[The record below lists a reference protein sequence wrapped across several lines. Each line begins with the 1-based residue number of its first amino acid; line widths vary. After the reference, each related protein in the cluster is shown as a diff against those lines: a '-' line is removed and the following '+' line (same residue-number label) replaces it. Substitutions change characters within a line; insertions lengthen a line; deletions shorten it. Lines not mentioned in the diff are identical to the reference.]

1 MKSRPTVYIQSYIF
15 IINNILILKWLID
28 FRGINKVLILFK
40 INGRPPP
47 PFDEK
52 DNSVNNATRKHQT

>member
-28 FRGINKVLILFK
+28 FKGINKVLILFK
-40 INGRPPP
+40 INGGPPS

-52 DNSVNNATRKHQT
+52 EGQFC

>member
-28 FRGINKVLILFK
+28 FKGINKVLILFK
-40 INGRPPP
+40 INGRPPS

-52 DNSVNNATRKHQT
+52 EGQFC